1 MTELEKIKY
10 AKSFIDKLA
19 NGVNPLD
26 DSSIPDED
34 IVNHVRISRCFFYVS
49 DILQQVIDNGGT
61 SPTVSQKTKKEKF
74 KLSEDVLSNLPISE
88 EPLTIKEI
96 ANLLNRYIDQ
106 ESMQKIS
113 PATINKWLLKLG
125 FLEITYT
132 ANEKRKKIP
141 TDQGLQIGIFAE
153 NRSNIYGPYTVVLFT
168 ASAQQFIYD
177 NLDALLEKH
186 KEKNGED
193 IANQGKA
200 WSEEHDECLIDLFKK
215 EVPVTEIA
223 VTLKRSETG
232 IRSRLKKLGLIEHRS
247 DAK

>member
-19 NGVNPLD
+19 NGSNPLD
-26 DSSIPDED
+26 DSLIPDGD
-34 IVNHVRISRCFFYVS
+34 VVNNVRISRCFFYVS

-61 SPTVSQKTKKEKF
+61 SPTTSQKNKKEKF
-74 KLSEDVLSNLPISE
+74 KLTEDVVSNLPLSE
-88 EPLTIKEI
+88 EPLTTKEI

-113 PATINKWLLKLG
+113 PATINRWLKKLG

-132 ANEKRKKIP
+132 ANGKRKKIP
-141 TDQGLQIGIFAE
+141 TDQGLQIGLFAE
-153 NRSNIYGPYTVVLFT
+153 DRSNIYGSYTVVLFT

-177 NLDALLEKH
+177 NLDALFEKS
-186 KEKNGED
+186 KEKPGED
-193 IANQGKA
+193 IAYQGKA
-200 WSEEHDECLIDLFKK
+200 WSKEHDECLIDLFKK
-215 EVPVTEIA
+215 DVPVAEIA
-223 VTLKRSETG
+223 VTLKRSDAG
-232 IRSRLKKLGLIEHRS
+232 IRARLKRLGLIEKRS